1 MSNNFK
7 VSNNGG
13 DDWLICW
20 TGQDEKGVHW
30 NVTTDQVHASQLF
43 EFSKGAEED
52 ARLIAKLLDMHYTGQ
67 LIHTESIQNKLTNF
81 DALQDT
87 NARLINAAAGRG
99 MVSEMDNMQEVAVL
113 VCGLH
118 DKIQALESD
127 IKAIE
132 ANYDALQSPM
142 PCGHLARYA
151 VNGEEGTQYCALC
164 VLEADKQTI
173 ANLENFIRTRN
184 VVCTWCGF
192 KVVYD
197 NENEEEKQ
205 AARDAVNAHALVCE
219 KDPRTVELET
229 IKKASQNLVNE
240 LPLKVLVQDL
250 KSIDALLDLL
260 KPKETHHE

>member
-1 MSNNFK
+1 MSAFDKLSTKENYTDLESAIITFAYHERRAR
-7 VSNNGG
+7 G
-13 DDWLICW
+13 DDEHPAAAKAATELLQL
-20 TGQDEKGVHW
+20 QDEHKFMSEQI
-30 NVTTDQVHASQLF
+30 D
-43 EFSKGAEED
+43 
-52 ARLIAKLLDMHYTGQ
+52 KL
-67 LIHTESIQNKLTNF
+67 
-81 DALQDT
+81 
-87 NARLINAAAGRG
+87 NA
-99 MVSEMDNMQEVAVL
+99 
-113 VCGLH
+113 
-118 DKIQALESD
+118 
-127 IKAIE
+127 
-132 ANYDALQSPM
+132 PM

-164 VLEADKQTI
+164 VLETDKQTI

-205 AARDAVNAHALVCE
+205 AARDAVNVHALVCE